1 MLIKLGDGK
10 VSWEERRGA
19 VDVIG
24 MVRRRLWWN
33 VRARGDE
40 VRKDDDEGGFV
51 KRLDN

>member
-1 MLIKLGDGK
+1 MLIGFGDGE
-10 VSWEERRGA
+10 VSREGRRGA

-40 VRKDDDEGGFV
+40 IREDDDEGGV
-51 KRLDN
+51 R